1 MNIFVCAK
9 QVPDTN
15 EIKIDP
21 VTNTLIRKGVPSI
34 LNTYD
39 AFALEQALRI
49 KDKDPEVKITVI
61 SMGPPQA
68 DQMLRDCL
76 AVGADNAYLVT
87 DKKFGGSDTLA
98 TSYILS
104 EAIKKVAET
113 EGNPD
118 MVFCGL
124 QAIDGDTAQVGPEL
138 AEHLGLPQVTYAYTA
153 ELNEEG
159 LKVLKEVE
167 GGAQVIQSVLPAL
180 VTFTKYGDEEL
191 RYPKIKNK
199 LKAKKASIGQIT
211 FEELKDSID
220 ETAIG
225 LKGSPTR
232 VNKSYTPTVEKVGEI
247 FENMEAGEAA
257 DKLIAALA
265 DKKLI

>member
-87 DKKFGGSDTLA
+87 DRKFGGSDTLA

-113 EGNPD
+113 EGKPD

-138 AEHLGLPQVTYAYTA
+138 AEHLDLPQVTYGYTA
-153 ELNEEG
+153 EVNEEG

-167 GGAQVIQSVLPAL
+167 GGALEVQMTLPAL
-180 VTFTKYGDEEL
+180 VTFTKYGDLEL

-199 LKAKKASIGQIT
+199 LKAKKATIAQIT

-232 VNKSYTPTVEKVGEI
+232 VNKSYTPTVEKVGEM
-247 FENMEAGEAA
+247 FVDMEANEAA